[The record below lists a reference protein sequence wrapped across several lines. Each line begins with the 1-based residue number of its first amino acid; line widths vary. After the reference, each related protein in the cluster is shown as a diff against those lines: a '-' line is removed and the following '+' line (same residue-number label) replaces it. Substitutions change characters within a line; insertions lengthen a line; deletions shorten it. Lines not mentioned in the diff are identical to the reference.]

1 MMQPGH
7 SSQSA
12 FKITSLGRVEYGRAL
27 DLQRDEHARILA
39 GRESGSPVAGNILV
53 VEHDPVLTVS
63 KRATARE
70 NIVATAERLAQLG
83 ISVHETDRGGDIT
96 YHGPGQVVI
105 YPIVDLNR
113 VGLNLHAYMRLM
125 EEAVIRT
132 CERYGLT
139 ADREDGATGVWVS
152 SRVHAGLAAK
162 VCAMGV
168 RVRRWVTMHGLAL
181 NVSPDMS
188 HFQTIVPCGLAG
200 RPVTSLREQLGEGC
214 PAFDEAAQAVC
225 EELVA
230 LLSESLAEN
239 SGRKA

>member
-1 MMQPGH
+1 MMQPDQ

-12 FKITSLGRVEYGRAL
+12 FKVTSLGRLAYGRAL
-27 DLQRDEHARILA
+27 DLQREEHAQILA
-39 GRESGSPVAGNILV
+39 GRASGSPVVGNILV

-132 CERYGLT
+132 CGRYGLT

-152 SRVHAGLAAK
+152 SRLHPGLAAK

-188 HFQTIVPCGLAG
+188 HFQTIVPCGLVG
-200 RPVTSLREQLGEGC
+200 RPVTSLKEQLGEDC
-214 PAFDEAAQAVC
+214 PPFDEAAMAVC

-230 LLSESLAEN
+230 LLKQSMAES